1 MIVKKIDDLGR
12 VTIPKDLKKGLGWQ
26 SDDLIEIIPKT
37 DNSVLLKR
45 YIPTNSSEAV
55 HLRRAVEDWA
65 SAEDLLPDVR
75 EAISLLDK
83 VAYLLGQAESKLQN

>member
-26 SDDLIEIIPKT
+26 PDDLIEIIPKA
-37 DNSVLLKR
+37 DNTVLLKR
-45 YIPTNSSEAV
+45 YKPNNSSEV
-55 HLRRAVEDWA
+55 LHLRRAVEDWA
-65 SAEDLLPDVR
+65 SAEDLLNETR

-83 VAYLLGQAESKLQN
+83 VTYLLAQAEKKLQP